1 MREIVLLNLLGK
13 LAMND
18 EISNLKKI
26 EWVHWFLNE
35 VSQGTTMNNN
45 EIEQAIGFV
54 EDIRELFMWDMK

>member
-1 MREIVLLNLLGK
+1 
-13 LAMND
+13 MND